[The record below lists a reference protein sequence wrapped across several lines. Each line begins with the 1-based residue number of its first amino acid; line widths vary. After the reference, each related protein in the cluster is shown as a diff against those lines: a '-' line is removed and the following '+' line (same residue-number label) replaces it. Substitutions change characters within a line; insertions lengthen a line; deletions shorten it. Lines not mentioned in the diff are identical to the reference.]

1 MDLLC
6 NAYSNSS
13 DEEPEPKFK
22 PNYKPVIPPHP
33 KRFKPETP
41 SQNLRTEAPVPG
53 RYISK
58 RERALSAQLSQVP
71 NPAPTPN
78 LNPNP
83 TVVTSPVLG
92 SISDS
97 EIPPDVLSSL
107 RQAKGRASLSQIPQR
122 LAVDL
127 RSHTKAVNALDWSR
141 SHAHLL
147 ASAGMDQTV
156 CVWNVWSRD
165 QKIARLF
172 KYHNAAVKDVKWSP
186 HGLSV
191 LSCGYD
197 CSSRLIDVE
206 KGIETQIFK
215 EDQVVGV
222 IKFCPDNS
230 NIFLS
235 GGSKGCLRL
244 WDIRNGKVVCEYVR
258 GLGPILDVEFTI
270 NGKQFISSSDVSG
283 SNVSENSIII
293 WDISRQVPL
302 SNQHALRICFK
313 ARYDTFGLHAM
324 SSFSGLYFVVYYHVH
339 MYFARGVPLVWG
351 ILNAYALKYYVSQN
365 NTLVQ
370 NLTFWDA
377 WSEAKAPSQVPY
389 PLPVYV
395 EAYTCPSVRCHPFE
409 PCFVAQSNAN
419 YIAIFSSSP
428 PFRLDK
434 YRRYES
440 HGVSGF
446 PIKCN
451 FSLDGEKLVSG
462 SSDGSIYIY
471 NYRSS
476 ELVRKIKVYE
486 QACIDVVYHPVLPN
500 VIASCSWNGDVS
512 IFE

>member
-13 DEEPEPKFK
+13 DEESEPKRE
-22 PNYKPVIPPHP
+22 PEYQPVIPPP
-33 KRFKPETP
+33 LKRFKPEIP
-41 SQNLRTEAPVPG
+41 SQNIRTEAPVSG

-58 RERALSAQLSQVP
+58 RERALSAQSSQVP
-71 NPAPTPN
+71 NPEKKT
-78 LNPNP
+78 NPNP
-83 TVVTSPVLG
+83 NHPAVTSPVLG

-97 EIPPDVLSSL
+97 EIPRDVLSSL
-107 RQAKGRASLSQIPQR
+107 RQANSRVSLSQIPKR
-122 LAVDL
+122 RAVDL
-127 RSHTKAVNALDWSR
+127 RSHTKAVNALHWSP

-165 QKIARLF
+165 QKIARVF
-172 KYHNAAVKDVKWSP
+172 RCHNAAVKDVKWSP
-186 HGLSV
+186 QGLSV
-191 LSCGYD
+191 LFCGYD
-197 CSSRLIDVE
+197 CASRLIDVE

-235 GGSKGCLRL
+235 GGSKGRLRL
-244 WDIRNGKVVCEYVR
+244 WDIRSGMVVHEYIR
-258 GLGPILDVEFTI
+258 GLDPVLDVEFTI

-283 SNVSENSIII
+283 SNVSENSIIV
-293 WDISRQVPL
+293 WDVSRQVPL
-302 SNQHALRICFK
+302 SNQ
-313 ARYDTFGLHAM
+313 
-324 SSFSGLYFVVYYHVH
+324 
-339 MYFARGVPLVWG
+339 
-351 ILNAYALKYYVSQN
+351 
-365 NTLVQ
+365 
-370 NLTFWDA
+370 
-377 WSEAKAPSQVPY
+377 
-389 PLPVYV
+389 VYV

-434 YRRYES
+434 YKRYES

-462 SSDGSIYIY
+462 SSDGSIYFY

-476 ELVRKIKVYE
+476 VLVRKIKAYE
-486 QACIDVVYHPVLPN
+486 QACIDVVFHPVLPN

-512 IFE
+512 VFE

>member
-22 PNYKPVIPPHP
+22 SDYKPVIPPPP

-122 LAVDL
+122 LAVNL
-127 RSHTKAVNALDWSR
+127 RSHTKAVNALDWSP

-206 KGIETQIFK
+206 KGVETQIFK
-215 EDQVVGV
+215 EDQVVGA

-244 WDIRNGKVVCEYVR
+244 WDIRNGKVVHEYVR

-283 SNVSENSIII
+283 SNVSENSIIV

-302 SNQHALRICFK
+302 SNQ
-313 ARYDTFGLHAM
+313 
-324 SSFSGLYFVVYYHVH
+324 
-339 MYFARGVPLVWG
+339 
-351 ILNAYALKYYVSQN
+351 
-365 NTLVQ
+365 
-370 NLTFWDA
+370 
-377 WSEAKAPSQVPY
+377 
-389 PLPVYV
+389 VYV

-476 ELVRKIKVYE
+476 ELVRKIKVCE

>member
-1 MDLLC
+1 
-6 NAYSNSS
+6 
-13 DEEPEPKFK
+13 
-22 PNYKPVIPPHP
+22 
-33 KRFKPETP
+33 
-41 SQNLRTEAPVPG
+41 
-53 RYISK
+53 
-58 RERALSAQLSQVP
+58 
-71 NPAPTPN
+71 
-78 LNPNP
+78 
-83 TVVTSPVLG
+83 
-92 SISDS
+92 
-97 EIPPDVLSSL
+97 
-107 RQAKGRASLSQIPQR
+107 
-122 LAVDL
+122 
-127 RSHTKAVNALDWSR
+127 
-141 SHAHLL
+141 
-147 ASAGMDQTV
+147 MDQTV

-172 KYHNAAVKDVKWSP
+172 RYHNAAVKDVKWSP
-186 HGLSV
+186 QGLSV

-244 WDIRNGKVVCEYVR
+244 WDIRNGNVVCEYIR

-283 SNVSENSIII
+283 SNHSENSIIV
-293 WDISRQVPL
+293 WDVSRQVPL
-302 SNQHALRICFK
+302 SNQ
-313 ARYDTFGLHAM
+313 
-324 SSFSGLYFVVYYHVH
+324 
-339 MYFARGVPLVWG
+339 
-351 ILNAYALKYYVSQN
+351 
-365 NTLVQ
+365 
-370 NLTFWDA
+370 
-377 WSEAKAPSQVPY
+377 
-389 PLPVYV
+389 VYV

-434 YRRYES
+434 YKRYES

-446 PIKCN
+446 PVKCN

-462 SSDGSIYIY
+462 SADGSIYIY

-486 QACIDVVYHPVLPN
+486 QACIDVVFHPVLPN
-500 VIASCSWNGDVS
+500 VIGSCSWNGDVS